1 MKRLYLLGVLL
12 VLFITRHYWAHAG
25 VPYTH
30 DGENHLARFAN
41 YKVAIREFQI
51 PPRFAPN
58 LLNHYGYPVFN
69 YNYPLANILSVPF
82 SILKIPYETT
92 LTLLV
97 ILSLFFGTMGVIRWL
112 RFYTDKQSTLTF
124 AITAF
129 LFAPPLITNL
139 LYRGSVGELLAYA
152 LLPWLLYST
161 HLFTEKLSRKRIVA
175 IAILFACFLLSHNIG
190 VVVLTPLIGMYSL
203 AQLKHQKKIKR
214 WLQQVA
220 VLGLISLGL
229 SLWFWLP
236 AIVEL
241 NQVIVTRS
249 ANQNAFAEHFPTVSQ
264 LLYSPLRFG
273 FSYPG
278 PVDTLSFWLG
288 FLIPANILAGI
299 YLLSSQARPFEYLLK
314 LTKKYSNRHSVGILL
329 LISIGLVFFQLS
341 ISEPVWRWIP
351 SMRLIQF
358 PWRLGLYL
366 TVFMLPLLAV
376 LFQSS
381 GRLVKKIFWIALI
394 LQMVVILMAIPANW
408 VSKENQQYDLHGGT
422 TSTQNENLP
431 ESFKYLLIG
440 DWQASPSVSQGEADV
455 TSVELWNGSRRRYRL
470 NAYSDSVITE
480 PTMRFLGWQTMIRS
494 IDGDSFVAVE
504 YIDSDE
510 IQGRIAYLVT
520 PGFYE
525 VKTEFTQ
532 WTWARV
538 VGNSLFIATLCAGC
552 GVLIFQRYAIN
563 KKNS

>member
-1 MKRLYLLGVLL
+1 MKRLYLLVVLL
-12 VLFITRHYWAHAG
+12 VFFITRHYWAHAG

-82 SILKIPYETT
+82 SILKLPYETT

-97 ILSLFFGTMGVIRWL
+97 IVSLLFGTMGVIRWL
-112 RFYTDKQSTLTF
+112 RFYTDKKSTLAF

-152 LLPWLLYST
+152 LLPWLLFST
-161 HLFTEKLSRKRIVA
+161 HLLTEKLSRKRIVA
-175 IAILFACFLLSHNIG
+175 MGILFAFFLLSHNIG
-190 VVVLTPLIGMYSL
+190 VVVLTPLIGLYSL
-203 AQLKHQKKIKR
+203 AQLKYQQQKKR
-214 WLQQVA
+214 WLKQA
-220 VLGLISLGL
+220 VLLGLISLGL

-236 AIVEL
+236 AITEL

-249 ANQNAFAEHFPTVSQ
+249 SNQNAFSEHFPTVSQ
-264 LLYSPLRFG
+264 LFYSPLRFG

-278 PVDTLSFWLG
+278 PVDTFSFWLG
-288 FLIPANILAGI
+288 FLIPASILVGI
-299 YLLSSQARPFEYLLK
+299 YLLSTQARPFEFLQK
-314 LTKKYSNRHSVGILL
+314 LAKKYSNRHSVGILL

-351 SMRLIQF
+351 GMRLIQF

-366 TVFMLPLLAV
+366 TVFMLPLLAL

-381 GRLVKKIFWIALI
+381 GRLLKKLLWFALI
-394 LQMVVILMAIPANW
+394 LQIILIFTAKPADW
-408 VSKENQQYDLHGGT
+408 VNKENQQYDLHGGT

-440 DWQASPSVSQGEADV
+440 DWQASPSVFQGEVDV

-470 NAYSDSVITE
+470 NVYSDAVIIE
-480 PTMRFLGWQTMIRS
+480 PTMRFLGWQTVIRS

-504 YIDSDE
+504 YIDTDE
-510 IQGRIAYLVT
+510 IQGRIAYAIS

-532 WTWARV
+532 WTWARA
-538 VGNSLFIATLCAGC
+538 VGNSLFLITIFVGSA
-552 GVLIFQRYAIN
+552 VLIFQRYAT
-563 KKNS
+563 KKKTS